1 MFLAG
6 LPALAMTPVKDV
18 KESPIAPYQVVHALH
33 DQLTVL
39 AYHDIREDLRRDFAP
54 DQYAVSAEN
63 LAMQFSWL
71 RENHY
76 KVVSIRQ
83 VMAALDGGR
92 PLPPK
97 AVLLTFDDGLASV
110 YNSAFPLLKLFRYPA
125 LVSLVTSWIETDV
138 EVMYENH
145 LLTSRDFCS

>member
-1 MFLAG
+1 MKRFLPGLTLFLAG
-6 LPALAMTPVKDV
+6 LPALAMTPVKEV
-18 KESPIAPYQVVHALH
+18 KESPIAPYQVVHTLH

-39 AYHDIREDLRRDFAP
+39 AYHDVREDLRRDFAP

-83 VMAALDGGR
+83 VLAALDGGR

-97 AVLLTFDDGLASV
+97 AVLLTFDDGLASF
-110 YNSAFPLLKLFRYPA
+110 SFCKAQRFILAFDLGG
-125 LVSLVTSWIETDV
+125 VSLQ
-138 EVMYENH
+138 
-145 LLTSRDFCS
+145 SRFRVLSFG